1 MGGLLEGKKVL
12 VTGVLDRR
20 SIAYS
25 AARLAQE
32 QGAEIVLSGFGRAR
46 NLTERTARRLDPE
59 PPILELDVNKPEDI
73 EAVADDLAE
82 RWGELDGIV
91 HAIAFAP
98 EDALGGNFLAAQ
110 WPSVATA
117 LQTSAYSLKAL
128 SVGLVDLLGPGASVV
143 GLDFDARIA
152 WPAYDW
158 MGVAKAALESTSRY
172 LARDLGER
180 GIRVNLVSA
189 GPVKT
194 LAAKGISGFEQIEG
208 QWTRQAPLGWNTT
221 DPEPVGLVASY
232 HGRTHPRR
240 RRLPCHG
247 GPDKVAVSHQLSA
260 VTKHEQDVLVR
271 REESLPVQGRRQ
283 DYSSL
288 YPAGQR
294 AELGVLLHPGELDL
308 AGRTVPVLAHDD
320 LGDALVIGFR
330 IVIFISV

>member
-32 QGAEIVLSGFGRAR
+32 QGAEIVLTGFGRAR
-46 NLTERTARRLDPE
+46 SLTERTARRLDPE

-73 EAVADDLAE
+73 EAAADDLGE

-128 SVGLVDLLGPGASVV
+128 SVGLVDLLKPGASVV

-172 LARDLGER
+172 LARDLGQR

-194 LAAKGISGFEQIEG
+194 LAAKGISGFEEIEG
-208 QWTRQAPLGWNTT
+208 VWTRQAPLGWITT
-221 DPEPVGLVASY
+221 DPEPVG
-232 HGRTHPRR
+232 R
-240 RRLPCHG
+240 
-247 GPDKVAVSHQLSA
+247 AVVSLLS
-260 VTKHEQDVLVR
+260 DWW
-271 REESLPVQGRRQ
+271 
-283 DYSSL
+283 
-288 YPAGQR
+288 PATT
-294 AELGVLLHPGELDL
+294 GELIHVDGGYH
-308 AGRTVPVLAHDD
+308 AMGAP
-320 LGDALVIGFR
+320 IK
-330 IVIFISV
+330 

>member
-32 QGAEIVLSGFGRAR
+32 QGAEIVLTGFGRAR
-46 NLTERTARRLDPE
+46 SLTERTARRLDPE

-73 EAVADDLAE
+73 EAAADDLRE

-128 SVGLVDLLGPGASVV
+128 SVGLVDLLKPGASVV

-172 LARDLGER
+172 LARDLGQR

-194 LAAKGISGFEQIEG
+194 LAAKGISGFEEIEG
-208 QWTRQAPLGWNTT
+208 VWTRQAPLGWITT
-221 DPEPVGLVASY
+221 DPEPVG
-232 HGRTHPRR
+232 R
-240 RRLPCHG
+240 
-247 GPDKVAVSHQLSA
+247 AVVSLLS
-260 VTKHEQDVLVR
+260 DWW
-271 REESLPVQGRRQ
+271 
-283 DYSSL
+283 
-288 YPAGQR
+288 PATT
-294 AELGVLLHPGELDL
+294 GELIHVDGGYH
-308 AGRTVPVLAHDD
+308 AMGAP
-320 LGDALVIGFR
+320 IK
-330 IVIFISV
+330 